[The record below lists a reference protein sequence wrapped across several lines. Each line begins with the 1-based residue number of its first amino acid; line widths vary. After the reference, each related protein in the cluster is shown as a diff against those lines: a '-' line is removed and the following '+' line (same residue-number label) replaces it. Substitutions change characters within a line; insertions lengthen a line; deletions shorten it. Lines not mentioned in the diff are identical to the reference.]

1 MLHRT
6 HPDTVID
13 VGANRGQFT
22 LDVIRVLP
30 ATRVF
35 AFEPFAVRLTS
46 SRRSSLP
53 RPMCNWIAATWSSA
67 GRVEMHESA
76 AADSSSM
83 FPIGQLQT
91 SMFPG
96 TGESSRVWVDTIRL
110 DEVLSSDDVTG
121 ESLLKIDVQGGE
133 LEVLRGAVELLPS
146 LGWVYAELSLDEFY
160 VGQPLAAEV
169 VAFLRHHGF
178 DHRRASGRSS
188 GEVGRTV
195 QFDALFERRAPAGF
209 AG

>member
-1 MLHRT
+1 
-6 HPDTVID
+6 
-13 VGANRGQFT
+13 
-22 LDVIRVLP
+22 
-30 ATRVF
+30 
-35 AFEPFAVRLTS
+35 
-46 SRRSSLP
+46 
-53 RPMCNWIAATWSSA
+53 
-67 GRVEMHESA
+67 
-76 AADSSSM
+76 M

-121 ESLLKIDVQGGE
+121 ASLLKIDVQGGE

-178 DHRRASGRSS
+178 DLVDIGPVVRRGRADRA
-188 GEVGRTV
+188 VRRVVRTES
-195 QFDALFERRAPAGF
+195 ARRVCRLNEPDRPDHP
-209 AG
+209 